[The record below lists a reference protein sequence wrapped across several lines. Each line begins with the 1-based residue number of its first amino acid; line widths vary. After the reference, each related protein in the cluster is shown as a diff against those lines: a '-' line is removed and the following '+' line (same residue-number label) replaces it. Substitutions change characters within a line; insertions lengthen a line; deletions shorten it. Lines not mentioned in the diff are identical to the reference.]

1 MLIFL
6 LYLNPMKKYVVLIAN
21 RYCPCD
27 DRFWLKCDTE
37 EQANAM
43 ASNYTKDHKFY
54 ADVYEIKEV

>member
-1 MLIFL
+1 MQ
-6 LYLNPMKKYVVLIAN
+6 KYVVLIAN

-54 ADVYEIKEV
+54 ADVYKIEEV